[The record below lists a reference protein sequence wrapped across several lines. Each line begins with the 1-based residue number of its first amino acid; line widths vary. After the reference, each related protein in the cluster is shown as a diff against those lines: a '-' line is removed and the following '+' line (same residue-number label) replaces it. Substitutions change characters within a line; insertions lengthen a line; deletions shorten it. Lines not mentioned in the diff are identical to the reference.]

1 MLAAST
7 TFNTDSSFRIH
18 TQKVTI
24 SRLTSSNIK
33 YHREKRMHEGIR
45 DTSAQDVLLEN
56 TSRLRW
62 LKWAIAVIAVVFIV
76 LMAGSTLSTWMSA
89 EASVSVDRIRTATV
103 NRGDLV
109 RDLNVQGRV
118 VAAVSPTLYSP
129 ATGTVTLQVLP
140 GDTVSIGQVLATID
154 SPEVRSEFL
163 QEQSSLDSFNA
174 ELEREK
180 IQARKAQVSSQQTI
194 DLARVKLT
202 AAEREMRRA
211 EKSIETNAI
220 SEIDYERARDELA
233 RANVEYNHA
242 VQDSK
247 LEGESLEFET
257 TTRKLA
263 VARQELVVKELQ
275 RRVDDLSIR
284 SPVSGIVG
292 NVEVTQKAVVTR
304 NSPLISVVDLTAFQ
318 VEVRIPESYADD
330 LGIGL
335 AGEVQYNGAGY
346 RAELVSLSPEVV
358 NNEVVGRIRFSSDT
372 PPGLRQ
378 NQRVTVRVMMDE
390 LINVLKLQRG
400 AFADG
405 GGRMAFV
412 LADGGLAERRAIK
425 LGARSAAEVEII
437 SGLTEGDV
445 VIISS
450 IAEFTDYDTIQ
461 IIN

>member
-1 MLAAST
+1 
-7 TFNTDSSFRIH
+7 
-18 TQKVTI
+18 
-24 SRLTSSNIK
+24 
-33 YHREKRMHEGIR
+33 MHEGIR
-45 DTSAQDVLLEN
+45 DTSAQDVVLEK
-56 TSRLRW
+56 TGRWRW
-62 LKWAIAVIAVVFIV
+62 LKWAVAVAVAALLIF
-76 LMAGSTLSTWMSA
+76 LLGSALSNWLSA
-89 EASVSVDRIRTATV
+89 EASVSADRIRTSVV

-129 ATGTVTLQVLP
+129 ATGTVTLEVLP
-140 GDTVSIGQVLATID
+140 GDTVIIGQVLATID
-154 SPEVRSEFL
+154 SPEVRSEYL
-163 QEQSSLDSFNA
+163 QEQSTQDSFGA
-174 ELEREK
+174 ELERDK
-180 IQARKAQVSSQQTI
+180 IQARKAQVKSQQTI

-220 SEIDYERARDELA
+220 SEIDYERSRDELA
-233 RANVEYNHA
+233 RAKVEYNHA
-242 VQDSK
+242 VQDSQ

-257 TTRKLA
+257 TTRQLA
-263 VARQELVVKELQ
+263 VGRQQLIVAELQ

-284 SPVSGIVG
+284 SPVNGIVG

-304 NSPLISVVDLTAFQ
+304 NAPLITVVDLTAFQ
-318 VEVRIPESYADD
+318 VEIRIPEAYADD

-346 RAELVSLSPEVV
+346 RGELVSLSPEVV
-358 NNEVVGRIRFSSDT
+358 NNEVIGRIRFSTQT

-378 NQRVTVRVMMDE
+378 NQRVTSRVMMDE
-390 LINVLKLQRG
+390 LIGVLKLQRG

-405 GGRMAFV
+405 GGGRFAFV
-412 LADGGLAERRAIK
+412 LNENGLAERRDIQ
-425 LGARSAAEVEII
+425 LGARSAAEVEVI
-437 SGLTEGDV
+437 SGLAEGDE

-461 IIN
+461 VVD